1 MERVLFD
8 TFVVPEASRIKWL
21 LWHGN
26 QQARATR
33 GEAVSTIAEWLASLS
48 MSEYTERFAEN
59 GIEVDVLSELTDQD
73 LEKLVAGVRQFERI
87 C

>member
-59 GIEVDVLSELTDQD
+59 GIEVDVLRETS
-73 LEKLVAGVRQFERI
+73 KSCNGAVRNIATRTPLS
-87 C
+87 